1 MRIVGISNPETEAE
15 HRLIHDMHRLRARIF
30 CGRLAW
36 NVRCTSGLEID
47 SFDELKPT
55 YILCIDRS
63 DAVIGCAR
71 LLPATSSTMLK
82 RVFPQLLESAHL
94 RVHARMIESSRFCV
108 DTEAAGRQQQS
119 GLHTAT
125 LAMFAGI
132 VEWSILNGYS
142 EILTATDVRLERILR
157 RAGWPLNWTFRHSRC
172 RRRSASGW
180 GPGWADARGV
190 ESTVSRPA
198 REARGFRCL
207 IEEQSTDSRLYRSAF
222 SWPDRR
228 AADQRSALP
237 RAMSARRLAAQLD
250 VPSDFANNPAMRS
263 ATRARTPSS
272 SWPSYIA
279 S

>member
-1 MRIVGISNPETEAE
+1 MRIVAISNPENEAE
-15 HRLIHDMHRLRARIF
+15 HRLVHDMHRLRARIF
-30 CGRLAW
+30 RGRLAW

-71 LLPATSSTMLK
+71 LLPATSGTMLE

-157 RAGWPLNWTFRHSRC
+157 RAGWPLKRLGSPIQINET
-172 RRRSASGW
+172 RSIAGRLPADWVSFDRLR
-180 GPGWADARGV
+180 PGTYSSNF
-190 ESTVSRPA
+190 STLKK
-198 REARGFRCL
+198 EA
-207 IEEQSTDSRLYRSAF
+207 A
-222 SWPDRR
+222 
-228 AADQRSALP
+228 
-237 RAMSARRLAAQLD
+237 
-250 VPSDFANNPAMRS
+250 
-263 ATRARTPSS
+263 
-272 SWPSYIA
+272 
-279 S
+279 